1 MRKLLLGL
9 LAVSFLPKTAFCADG
24 DDFIANSV
32 ENVAIKFQVISESA
46 KTCKVYANYPNQ
58 AIDNSYEGPLTI
70 PGVAN
75 GYTVVDMDAGAFHQ
89 CNITSVVL
97 PATMT
102 EWGSYA
108 NNNYS
113 DFFSKCS
120 NLTSVSIPEG
130 IRAIGQDAFYDT
142 SALTSITIPSTVEKI
157 WSGALSTEMTTV
169 VFDNCYPQ
177 FLADNSGDYDKPFT
191 SHGSVMTADNHVY
204 YPASG
209 YVLYTN
215 SEELRGATFH
225 PQIHINREWTTYCA
239 TASFEVPEGIDA
251 YVAKS
256 YNEGVVTLQKVTTI
270 NSGQGVLLKPASVG
284 TFYDAT
290 LCASTPEAYES
301 NMLRG
306 VTTATAISSKD
317 GEYTNFIFTKVD
329 DEIGFY
335 PAKAGTIPAYKA
347 YLQIPTASL
356 PVGAPA
362 RLSVVFEDGET
373 TSITPVR
380 NNQKTSDE
388 WYTLGGQRSTK
399 PTERGIYIHEGKK
412 VIIK

>member
-24 DDFIANSV
+24 DVFTANSV

-46 KTCKVYANYPNQ
+46 KTCKVYADYPNQ

-75 GYTVVDMDAGAFHQ
+75 GYTVVDMDAGAFFQ
-89 CNITSVVL
+89 CKITSVVL

-108 NNNYS
+108 DWHYS
-113 DFFSKCS
+113 DFFSQCS
-120 NLTSVSIPEG
+120 NLTSVTIPEG
-130 IRAIGQDAFYDT
+130 IRAIGQDAFGT

-157 WSGALSTEMTTV
+157 WSGALSTKMTTV

-177 FLADNSGDYDKPFT
+177 FLADNSGEFDKPFT
-191 SHGSVMTADNHVY
+191 SYGSVMTKDNHVY

-215 SEELRGATFH
+215 SDELSGATFH

-251 YVAKS
+251 YVVKS
-256 YNEGVVTLQKVTTI
+256 YSDGVVTLKKVTTI

-301 NMLRG
+301 NMLKG
-306 VTTATAISSKD
+306 VTTATAISDKD
-317 GEYTNFIFTKVD
+317 GEYTNFIFTKVGD
-329 DEIGFY
+329 DIGFY
-335 PAKAGTIPAYKA
+335 PASAGIIPAYKA

-388 WYTLGGQRSTK
+388 WYTLSGQRSTK